1 MVVILVDIDDA
12 AERLAAGD
20 KPYEYKTEDS
30 KFRILGPACGFGADS
45 LRIYREQGTYAE
57 NITEA
62 NNLAQARGLTITGV
76 WFVKQP
82 QAHERMATQA
92 ERDKVN
98 LIVRNTQ

>member
-1 MVVILVDIDDA
+1 MLVILVDMDE
-12 AERLAAGD
+12 AEKRLAAGE

-57 NITEA
+57 NMAEA
-62 NNLAQARGLTITGV
+62 NTLASARSLTITGI

-82 QAHERMATQA
+82 QVQERMATQA
-92 ERDKVN
+92 ERDRVN
-98 LIVRNTQ
+98 LMVQNNQ